1 MKTKNILGLVA
12 IVAIA
17 VAMAFNIT
25 VSNKKA
31 DTASLLALRNVEALA
46 SGESGGGHTCTVSSN
61 CYHGS
66 LVYGTVSCSGVVAC
80 RTGFEYVNCDG
91 NISTCV

>member
-25 VSNKKA
+25 VSNKKT

-46 SGESGGGHTCTVSSN
+46 DGESGLNPGWWLCPGTGWKCPKN
-61 CYHGS
+61 K
-66 LVYGTVSCSGVVAC
+66 YGQT
-80 RTGFEYVNCDG
+80 EYDLMLLL
-91 NISTCV
+91 